1 MLSEVV
7 LDTTLR
13 RVTPVSGKGAL
24 GKRRA
29 PYRKHHLDA
38 EPGSWCEPQRA
49 SSWRYNQASKG
60 RIRASV

>member
-24 GKRRA
+24 GKWRA
-29 PYRKHHLDA
+29 PSRKHRLDS
-38 EPGSWCEPQRA
+38 EPGKRCEPQGA